1 MHYKEQEKTR
11 VAADLRSLLNAA
23 ADDFKDKDY
32 LRYKRRGDIES
43 ISFASFRKAVNSVGT
58 ALFEAGLNGKTIGI
72 IGETSPEWI
81 TTYYAAVTSGCI
93 VVPLDKELSHKE
105 IAAFIEKSR
114 ASAVFFSPSFRKM
127 FEEFSDQL
135 EGVYN
140 FVEFSDVNYAEIFSS
155 VNEKAAAYG
164 NEETSASDGESNTDA
179 SIEESTEEVSSTS
192 DEAQEVSEEDCCM
205 QEAVIEDDINPA
217 VCEEFKDNIF
227 ESRFIGFES
236 VLLLGKKLLENG
248 DERYLSFEGDLEK
261 TCAILF
267 TSGTTGTSKGVMIS
281 HKNLITAVNS
291 SYLMTSFREND
302 VIVSVLPI
310 HHTYEMT
317 CGILTP
323 LSFGATVCINDSLK
337 YVLKNFQLF
346 KPTGLVLVPLFV
358 ATMHKKI
365 WDTATKS
372 GKAKKLRAAISVSD
386 RTRKIGIDLR
396 KILFKEVIDAFGG
409 RLRLIISGGAA
420 LSAELVNCF
429 DQLGITICQG
439 YGITECAPLIS
450 VCPYKANKPGSVGLP
465 VPGLEVI
472 IDKENPDDPAGEIVV
487 RGDNVMQGYYMDED
501 ATAAVLEDGW
511 FHTGDYGYVDDDGY
525 VYITGRKKNVIVLN
539 NGKNVFPEEIESYIE
554 KIDLVSEV
562 VVVGRD
568 DENGQTFGI
577 TALIYPD
584 LKAAKDAGLED
595 INDISEAI
603 KTEIAHL
610 NKTLPSFKQ
619 IRGIEIRKN
628 EFDKTTSHKIK
639 RHSL

>member
-11 VAADLRSLLNAA
+11 IAADLRSLLNAA
-23 ADDFKDKDY
+23 ADDFRESDY
-32 LRYKRRGDIES
+32 LRFKRRGTIES
-43 ISFASFRKAVNSVGT
+43 LSFASFRKAVESVGT
-58 ALFEAGLNGKTIGI
+58 SLFEAGLNGKTICV

-81 TTYYAAVTSGCI
+81 TVYYAAVTSGCVI
-93 VVPLDKELSHKE
+93 VPLDKELSHTE
-105 IAAFIEKSR
+105 IAAFIEKSQ
-114 ASAVFFSPSFRKM
+114 ASAVFFSPSFKKM
-127 FEEFSDQL
+127 FEEFSEQL
-135 EGVYN
+135 TGVRN
-140 FVEFSDVNYAEIFSS
+140 FIEFSDVNYAELFTSESKDIDSS
-155 VNEKAAAYG
+155 SDDTDDSSSEAYNLSNEAGEAVEAS
-164 NEETSASDGESNTDA
+164 EQSSETGGAVDTSDVF
-179 SIEESTEEVSSTS
+179 EESVQT
-192 DEAQEVSEEDCCM
+192 AL
-205 QEAVIEDDINPA
+205 
-217 VCEEFKDNIF
+217 F
-227 ESRFIGFES
+227 ENRFIGYED
-236 VLLLGKKLLENG
+236 VLLLGKKLLNES
-248 DERYLSFEGDLEK
+248 DKRFVSFECDIEK
-261 TCAILF
+261 TCALLF

-281 HKNLITAVNS
+281 HKNLISAVNS
-291 SYLMTSFREND
+291 SYLMTDFRKDD

-323 LSFGATVCINDSLK
+323 LNYGVTVCINDSLK

-372 GKAKKLRAAISVSD
+372 GKDKKLKAAISISD
-386 RTRKIGIDLR
+386 KTRKIGIDLR
-396 KILFKEVIDAFGG
+396 KLLFKEVIDAFGG

-429 DQLGITICQG
+429 EQLGITICQG

-450 VCPYKANKPGSVGLP
+450 VCPYKANKPGSVGIP
-465 VPGLEVI
+465 VPGLEVL
-472 IDKENPDDPAGEIVV
+472 IDKENPEDTIGEIVV
-487 RGDNVMQGYYMDED
+487 RGDNVMQGYYMDEE

-511 FHTGDYGYVDDDGY
+511 FYTGDYGYIDEDGY
-525 VYITGRKKNVIVLN
+525 IYITGRKKNVIVLN

-554 KIDLVSEV
+554 KLSFVSEV

-584 LKAAKDAGLED
+584 FKAANDAGIED

-603 KTEIAHL
+603 KAEIATL

-619 IRGIEIRKN
+619 IRGIEIRKS

-639 RHSL
+639 RHSIQK